1 MQIITQLLDLCLL
14 YRFGMPK
21 ETDTHEG
28 KSTNRG
34 YILSA
39 STLKTLIVASLG

>member
-1 MQIITQLLDLCLL
+1 
-14 YRFGMPK
+14 MPK

-28 KSTNRG
+28 KSTNGG

-39 STLKTLIVASLG
+39 SPLKTLIVADNITEHV